1 MSAAVSATAAIYLLI
16 GLLML
21 WEATRT
27 ASAPGTTPA

>member
-1 MSAAVSATAAIYLLI
+1 MSAGISATAAIYLLI

-27 ASAPGTTPA
+27 ARANGTTPA